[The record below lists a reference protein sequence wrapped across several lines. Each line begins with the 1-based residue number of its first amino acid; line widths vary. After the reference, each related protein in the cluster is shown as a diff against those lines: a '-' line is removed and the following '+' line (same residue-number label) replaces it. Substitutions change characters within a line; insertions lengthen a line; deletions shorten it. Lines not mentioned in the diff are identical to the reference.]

1 MRLLVDEA
9 FAQVSRVE
17 LLEDVFVVEILEHSY
32 RTVEL
37 VIDLSLAYTF
47 LRLLKQGIAIS
58 SQLERRKIKKSRSI
72 NFKLE

>member
-37 VIDLSLAYTF
+37 VIDLSLADTF

-58 SQLERRKIKKSRSI
+58 SQLQRRKIKQTRI
-72 NFKLE
+72 NEFQD